1 MLPTINATGDWLLLS
16 KRYRKGRGV
25 VVGDIVSF
33 KHPIDE
39 HTRSVK
45 RVVGMP
51 GDIVL
56 RDSPDKSGQ
65 MIQVPDGHC
74 YVVGDNL
81 KFSRDSRMFG
91 PLPLGLVKAKV
102 LGKLST
108 SERAWSSLTDDGL
121 QPAGSYEDEADAVV
135 D

>member
-1 MLPTINATGDWLLLS
+1 MLGQGETLQRELMM
-16 KRYRKGRGV
+16 
-25 VVGDIVSF
+25 
-33 KHPIDE
+33 
-39 HTRSVK
+39 
-45 RVVGMP
+45 RV
-51 GDIVL
+51 
-56 RDSPDKSGQ
+56 
-65 MIQVPDGHC
+65 QVPDGHC

-108 SERAWSSLTDDGL
+108 SERAWSSMTDDGL
-121 QPAGSYEDEADAVV
+121 RPAGSYEDEADLDV